1 MSNWLLLSA
10 LIVLIIATY
19 LSALHL
25 ALLDFSRSALQK
37 RLERKGKAESGEKLA
52 ARIDEAILSIS
63 LLRTFARVGFF
74 VLVIAMFVEIGELVI
89 INWGSLVLAGL
100 ITVALLWVFSSV
112 LAYALAKHA
121 NIGLISTGIGF
132 VRIIAL
138 LGRPLIKVVFF
149 IDEAI
154 RRLSGANLIK
164 DEEQA
169 EEELLLSIEDTQRE
183 GGLDVTSAALM
194 ESVVE
199 FSGTDVGEVMT
210 PRTDIEGIELTNDL
224 AKIRAFIV
232 QVGHSRIPVFADD
245 LDHIKGIL
253 YIKDL
258 VPYLGEDATD
268 FKLEPI
274 LRQPIFIPETKLVSE
289 LLRDFQ
295 QNEVHMGIVIDE
307 YGGTA
312 GLVTIEDV
320 LEELVGEIHDEHEPD
335 SEDDPQLVSID
346 DTHAEADGRFHIDD
360 LNERLGL
367 DVPEDDDF
375 DTIGGFMLARLG
387 HVPKNGEIVEAYNAK
402 FTTITATRTHIQR
415 VAIEL
420 INDGSSLNGKRNGN
434 GNGK

>member
-1 MSNWLLLSA
+1 MSNWLLLGAS
-10 LIVLIIATY
+10 ITLIIATY

-37 RLERKGKAESGEKLA
+37 RLASKGKASAGEKLT
-52 ARIDEAILSIS
+52 ARLDEAILSIS
-63 LLRTFARVGFF
+63 LLRTIARVGFF
-74 VLVIAMFVEIGELVI
+74 ILIIAMFVGIGEQVSFS
-89 INWGSLVLAGL
+89 WGRLILAGV
-100 ITVALLWVFSSV
+100 ITVGLLWVFSSV
-112 LAYALAKHA
+112 LAYAFAKHT

-132 VRIIAL
+132 IRSTAM
-138 LGRPLIKVVFF
+138 LGRPLIKVVFV

-154 RRLSGANLIK
+154 RRLSGANLVK
-164 DEEQA
+164 DEEQV
-169 EEELLLSIEDTQRE
+169 EEELLLSIEDTHRE

-194 ESVVE
+194 ENVVE

-210 PRTDIEGIELTNDL
+210 PRTDIEGIELTDDI
-224 AKIRAFIV
+224 AKIRKFIV

-258 VPYLGEDATD
+258 VPYLGEVASS
-268 FKLEPI
+268 FKLEPL
-274 LRQPIFIPETKLVSE
+274 LRQPIFVPETKPVSE
-289 LLRDFQ
+289 LLSDFQ
-295 QNEVHMGIVIDE
+295 QSEVHMSIVIDE

-335 SEDDPQLVSID
+335 SEDEPQLVNID

-387 HVPKNGEIVEAYNAK
+387 HVPKKGEYVEAYNAK
-402 FTTITATRTHIQR
+402 FTTLIATRTHIQR
-415 VAIEL
+415 VKIEL
-420 INDGSSLNGKRNGN
+420 TNDGLSLNGKRNGV
-434 GNGK
+434 